1 MTRPRQ
7 HPTVIRQRG
16 LTLVEL
22 MVSVTLGLLITL
34 TIGYLYTSSRKTYRM
49 NDNVARMQENGR
61 YAMEM
66 ISRDIRMAGYW
77 GCAGMTI
84 ASPINTL
91 NNTTQYAYNFGKPV
105 EGHEAT
111 GTGTW
116 VPAKDASITNVVSGT
131 DILTVRSVFGDGVT
145 VISHPGGNPPGS
157 ADLKVNAG
165 SGLAQGDIVLVS
177 DCSNAA
183 VFQITNINTSGGSSG
198 GFDNVVHNT
207 GAGTPGN
214 YTKNLGKEYVG
225 GEIQRIATFTYY
237 IRLNPAGRPALYR
250 LYRRTTGELT
260 SEELVENVENMQ
272 VTYGVDTDGDRD
284 VDEFRT
290 ADNVANLANN
300 WNAVRSVRVRLLLV
314 SPDNNL
320 VSPRQTYRYM
330 DTNGDGIPD
339 PVTATDNHLRYVFT
353 GTVSMRNRLQ

>member
-1 MTRPRQ
+1 MTRLPQYPAVARQ
-7 HPTVIRQRG
+7 SG

-34 TIGYLYTSSRKTYRM
+34 AIGYLYVGSRQTYRL

-66 ISRDIRMAGYW
+66 ISRDIRMAGYR

-91 NNTTQYAYNFGKPV
+91 NNNTQYAYRFGTPV

-111 GTGTW
+111 GTNTW
-116 VPAKDASITNVVSGT
+116 GPAKDASITDVVSGT
-131 DILTVRSVFGDGVT
+131 DILTVRGVFGVGVT
-145 VISHPGGNPPGS
+145 VTSHPGGSPPGS

-165 SGLAQGDIVLVS
+165 SGLEVGDIVLVS

-183 VFQITNINTSGGSSG
+183 VFQITDINTSS

-207 GAGTPGN
+207 GVGTPGN
-214 YTKNLGKEYVG
+214 TTKALGKEYVG
-225 GEIQRIATFTYY
+225 GEILRIATFTYY
-237 IRLNPAGRPALYR
+237 IRLNAAGRPSLYR
-250 LYRRTTGELT
+250 LSRGTA
-260 SEELVENVENMQ
+260 EELVENVENMQ

-290 ADNVANLANN
+290 ANNVAN

-314 SPDNNL
+314 SPDDNL
-320 VSPRQTYRYM
+320 VSPPQTYRYM
-330 DTNGDGIPD
+330 DTNVDGIPD
-339 PVTATDNHLRYVFT
+339 AVTATDNRLRYVFT
-353 GTVSMRNRLQ
+353 GTVGIRNLLP

>member
-7 HPTVIRQRG
+7 HPTVIGQRG

-22 MVSVTLGLLITL
+22 MISLTLGLLITL
-34 TIGYLYTSSRKTYRM
+34 TIGYLYTSSRQTYRM

-77 GCAGMTI
+77 GCASMTV
-84 ASPINTL
+84 ARPINTL
-91 NNTTQYAYNFGKPV
+91 NNNTQYAFNFGTPV

-111 GTGTW
+111 GAHTW
-116 VPAKDASITNVVSGT
+116 APARDASITDVVSGT
-131 DILTVRSVFGDGVT
+131 DILTARSVFGDSVT

-165 SGLAQGDIVLVS
+165 SGLVQGDIVLVS

-183 VFQITNINTSGGSSG
+183 VFQITHINTAG

-207 GAGTPGN
+207 GIGTPGN
-214 YTKNLGKEYVG
+214 ATKALGKEYVG
-225 GEIQRIATFTYY
+225 GEIQRIATFTYF

-250 LYRRTTGELT
+250 LSRGTA
-260 SEELVENVENMQ
+260 EELVENVENMQ

-284 VDEFRT
+284 VDQFRT
-290 ADNVANLANN
+290 ANNVAN
-300 WNAVRSVRVRLLLV
+300 WNDVRSVRVRLLLV

-339 PVTATDNHLRYVFT
+339 PVTAQDNRLRYVFT
-353 GTVSMRNRLQ
+353 GTVSIRNRLQ